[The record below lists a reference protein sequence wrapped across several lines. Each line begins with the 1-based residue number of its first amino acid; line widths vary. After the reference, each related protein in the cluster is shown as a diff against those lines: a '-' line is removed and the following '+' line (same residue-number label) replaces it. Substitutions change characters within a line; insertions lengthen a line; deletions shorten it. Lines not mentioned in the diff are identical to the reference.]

1 MAGTDLV
8 PAFFMHTFDMVITT
22 RFELSAPVEAAWAY
36 LLDVQK
42 IAHCVPG
49 ASLTEVVDDKTYGGK
64 VEVKLGPIG
73 VSYKGRITIE
83 NLDPST
89 HTVHLK
95 AEGAETRGRGGASAR
110 VTAELQANGAGT
122 SVVMNTD
129 LSVSGVVAQF
139 GRSGIMQEVAQR
151 MAQRFAS
158 CVDQQLKAGSP
169 AG

>member
-1 MAGTDLV
+1 
-8 PAFFMHTFDMVITT
+8 MVITT
-22 RFELSAPVEAAWAY
+22 RFELGAPVEAAWRY

-49 ASLTEVVDDKTYGGK
+49 ATLTEVIDDKTYVGQ

-83 NLDPST
+83 TADEST
-89 HTVHLK
+89 HTVHIK
-95 AEGAETRGRGGASAR
+95 ADGAETRGRGGATAR
-110 VTAELQANGAGT
+110 VTAQMQANGSST

-129 LSVSGVVAQF
+129 LAVSGVVAQF
-139 GRSGIMQEVAQR
+139 GRTGIMQEVAQR

-158 CVDQQLKAGSP
+158 CVDQELKAASP

>member
-1 MAGTDLV
+1 
-8 PAFFMHTFDMVITT
+8 MVITT
-22 RFELSAPVEAAWAY
+22 RFVLGAPVEAAWAY
-36 LLDVQK
+36 LLDVPK

-49 ASLTEVVDDKTYGGK
+49 ASLTEVVDDRTYAGK

-73 VSYKGRITIE
+73 VSYKGKITIDSMDE
-83 NLDPST
+83 AT
-89 HTVHLK
+89 HTVRIK
-95 AEGAETRGRGGASAR
+95 AEGAETRGRGGASATM
-110 VTAELQANGAGT
+110 TAQLQPSDKGT

-151 MAQRFAS
+151 MAQRFAN
-158 CVDQQLKAGSP
+158 CVDQELKTAAP